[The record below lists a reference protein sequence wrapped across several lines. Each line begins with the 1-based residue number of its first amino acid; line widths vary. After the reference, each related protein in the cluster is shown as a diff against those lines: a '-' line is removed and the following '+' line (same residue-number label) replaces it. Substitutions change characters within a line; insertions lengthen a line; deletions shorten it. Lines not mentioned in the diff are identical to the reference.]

1 MPSICEIKNRKFCK
15 FHQIVGH
22 STNNCV
28 HFRDLIQK
36 AIKYGRLKF
45 EEKANPMKV
54 DIEWFEEDSN
64 YVKPISL
71 LINMVGVNE
80 QEVHERKP

>member
-1 MPSICEIKNRKFCK
+1 MCTFW
-15 FHQIVGH
+15 
-22 STNNCV
+22 
-28 HFRDLIQK
+28 DLIQK
-36 AIKYGRLKF
+36 ALKYGRLKF